1 MIKDNLDRIMKNIE
15 TAKAESR
22 FDEDVKLL
30 AVTKFR
36 SNTEI
41 REVYDWGLDEFGE
54 NRVQELLRK
63 YDELSDLDIKW
74 HLIGHLQRNKVKSII
89 GKVSLI
95 HSVDSVRLMKEI
107 AKQSVKAGT
116 VTDILIEF
124 NIGEEEN
131 KYGFRKEEASKAFDA
146 AANMKGINVRG
157 VMCMAPFI
165 DDEETLS
172 SIFSDLRKIYEKYGK
187 EYGKYDNINLDIIS
201 MGMSNDYPIAIR
213 EGSNLVRVGTS
224 IFKGE

>member
-1 MIKDNLDRIMKNIE
+1 MIRDNLDRITE
-15 TAKAESR
+15 TIRQAESESSYGEKVR
-22 FDEDVKLL
+22 LL

-36 SNTEI
+36 SNEEI
-41 REVYDWGLDEFGE
+41 KEVYDYGLREFGE

-63 YDELSDLDIKW
+63 YEDFRDYDIKW

-107 AKQSVKAGT
+107 SKQSEKAGVT
-116 VTDILIEF
+116 TDILLEF

-131 KYGFRKEEASKAFDA
+131 KYGFRKEEARHAFDA
-146 AANMKGINVRG
+146 ARKMKNINVRG

-165 DDEETLS
+165 DDEQTLS
-172 SIFSDLRKIYEKYGK
+172 GIFRDLRKIYDKYGK
-187 EYGKYDNINLDIIS
+187 DYGKYDNINLDILS

>member
-1 MIKDNLDRIMKNIE
+1 MIRDNLDRIME
-15 TAKAESR
+15 TINLARAESSY
-22 FDEDVKLL
+22 DEDVKLL

-36 SNTEI
+36 SNGEI
-41 REVYDWGLDEFGE
+41 KEVLDYGLNEFGE

-63 YDELSDLDIKW
+63 YEDFRDYDVKW

-95 HSVDSVRLMKEI
+95 HSVDSLRIMKEI
-107 AKQSVKAGT
+107 DKQSRKAET

-131 KYGFRKEEASKAFDA
+131 KYGFRKEEAEEAFRA
-146 AANMKGINVRG
+146 AAGMKHINVRG

-165 DDEETLS
+165 DDEKVLS
-172 SIFSDLRKIYEKYGK
+172 GIFAELRKIYDYYGK
-187 EYGKYDNINLDIIS
+187 EYGKYDNINLDVIS
-201 MGMSNDYPIAIR
+201 MGMSNDYPIAIK